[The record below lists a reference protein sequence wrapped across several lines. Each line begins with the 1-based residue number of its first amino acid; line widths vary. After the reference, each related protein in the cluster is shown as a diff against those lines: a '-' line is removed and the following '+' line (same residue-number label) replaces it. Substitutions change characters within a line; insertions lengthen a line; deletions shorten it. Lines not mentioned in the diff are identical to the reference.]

1 MVRFITLGGVLAL
14 AACGQSGVRGVSLD
28 IFTSGSVQEPRPGPL
43 SAVAGVSDQAVEAC
57 RQAIAAAATRHGAT
71 QVEAVS
77 AGTPSQLPEG
87 VTEAPLETR
96 IVYTQAD
103 TVQVRQARIACR
115 LDDRGNVLGLV

>member
-28 IFTSGSVQEPRPGPL
+28 IFTSGSVQESRPGPL

-96 IVYTQAD
+96 IVYAQAD